1 MAGLNATQIA
11 NFNKAYQAFNAM
23 AVIQKAQ
30 SELWNILDQDVQAFD
45 VNADAPWKT
54 KGIDHVIANFYNLV
68 KNGVGPTFQPYAY
81 GQPDFSKQ
89 DKAKGYRIRI
99 MVLFG

>member
-30 SELWNILDQDVQAFD
+30 SELWNVLDQDVQAFD

-54 KGIDHVIANFYNLV
+54 KGIDHVIANFYNLSEERGWPDV
-68 KNGVGPTFQPYAY
+68 PT
-81 GQPDFSKQ
+81 
-89 DKAKGYRIRI
+89 IR
-99 MVLFG
+99 LWTARLLKTG